1 MLLIPIIFE
10 SNGSIC
16 TQAEEN
22 DGAVLTLIDGRRIR
36 KPDSRWWPMDSVHVD
51 GDTDGHTVEGT
62 VNKDGNE
69 SGSGWIDQ
77 KPNP

>member
-1 MLLIPIIFE
+1 
-10 SNGSIC
+10 
-16 TQAEEN
+16 
-22 DGAVLTLIDGRRIR
+22 LTLIDGRRIR

-62 VNKDGNE
+62 VNKDDNE
-69 SGSGWIDQ
+69 SGSGWVDQ